1 MSEPVRT
8 KANNEKRR
16 GFDLTWI
23 LIIVAAAGLAILEIF
38 PPEYSADPVMN
49 GMISVIVTRAV
60 GAALFIPL
68 LIRSGFCVL
77 GIGKMPAGPA
87 LAAFI
92 PALIV
97 CINNAPIIPLVNGSA
112 SVTAPAYYIVI
123 YAIESLLIGLFE
135 ELAFRGVLY
144 LSLLENRR
152 NSTKQIFWTTVA
164 SSALFGCVHLFNL
177 FVGGSPGAV
186 LLQIGYSF
194 LIGGM
199 CSIVLLRTGCIWLCV
214 LLHGIYDF
222 GGYLV
227 STLGQG
233 GIWYPL
239 TVTVT
244 AVIGVAAAVI
254 LVLDLLHIRPED
266 VAPLFPPVSEK
277 DTDVGNEN

>member
-1 MSEPVRT
+1 MSDLP
-8 KANNEKRR
+8 KKEKYLSL
-16 GFDLTWI
+16 DLTWVI
-23 LIIVAAAGLAILEIF
+23 FIAAAAVLAVLEIV
-38 PPEYSADPVMN
+38 PPEYSSDSVMN

-68 LIRSGFCVL
+68 LIRSGFRVL
-77 GIGKMPAGPA
+77 SIGKMPAGRA
-87 LAAFI
+87 MAAFI
-92 PALIV
+92 PALAV
-97 CINNAPIIPLVNGSA
+97 CVNNAPVIPLVTGNA
-112 SVTAPAYYIVI
+112 SVTAPGSFVAV
-123 YAIESLLIGLFE
+123 YALESLLIGLFE

-144 LSLLENRR
+144 MSLLENRR
-152 NSTKQIFWTTVA
+152 NNTGQIFRTTVA

-177 FVGGSPGAV
+177 FVGGSPGSV

-199 CSIVLLRTGCIWLCV
+199 CSVVLLRTGCIWLCV

-233 GIWYPL
+233 KIWYPL

-244 AVIGVAAAVI
+244 AVLGVAVAVI
-254 LVLDLLHIRPED
+254 LTLDLLRIKPED
-266 VAPLFPPVSEK
+266 VAPLFPPASEK
-277 DTDVGNEN
+277 DTDVKSEN